1 MGRQSFLVRAEF
13 DVLVVEEEKVKV
25 EQNRD
30 VKVNE
35 RKTFDIKKI
44 IRIKGRIFVN
54 RCFGFIVRLKVYV
67 VIYDFYMLIF
77 F

>member
-13 DVLVVEEEKVKV
+13 DVLVVEEVKVKV

-35 RKTFDIKKI
+35 RKMFDIKKI
-44 IRIKGRIFVN
+44 LRIKGRVFVN
-54 RCFGFIVRLKVYV
+54 RCFGFFVRLKVYV

>member
-13 DVLVVEEEKVKV
+13 DVLVVEEVKVKV

-44 IRIKGRIFVN
+44 LRIKGRVFVN
-54 RCFGFIVRLKVYV
+54 RFFGFIVRLKVYV